1 MKIHVN
7 GEPREITR
15 ATNILEL
22 LEELQLRPHALLIE
36 HNSMALRRE
45 EWNAS
50 ALREG
55 DRIEIV
61 KIVAGG

>member
-7 GEPREITR
+7 GEPRTITR
-15 ATNILEL
+15 ATNIREL
-22 LEELQLRPHALLIE
+22 LDELQLPPHALLIE
-36 HNSMALRRE
+36 HNGAALRRE
-45 EWNAS
+45 EWDSA

-55 DRIEIV
+55 DRIEII